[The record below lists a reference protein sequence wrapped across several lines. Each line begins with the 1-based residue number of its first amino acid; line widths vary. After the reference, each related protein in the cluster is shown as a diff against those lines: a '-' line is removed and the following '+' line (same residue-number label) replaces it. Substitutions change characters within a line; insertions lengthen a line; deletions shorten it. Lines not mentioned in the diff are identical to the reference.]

1 MGHFSEKEPS
11 QIRKM
16 GPKRTDPNGPNG
28 KKRGEKMKTQKITL
42 KSKIDNLELEC
53 LLTIPDT
60 EIKGIIQL
68 AHGMNEHKERYTKF
82 IEYFAQNG

>member
-1 MGHFSEKEPS
+1 MFQKEPV
-11 QIRKM
+11 QMCQKEHFR
-16 GPKRTDPNGPNG
+16 

-82 IEYFAQNG
+82 IEYFAQNGYVLQNI